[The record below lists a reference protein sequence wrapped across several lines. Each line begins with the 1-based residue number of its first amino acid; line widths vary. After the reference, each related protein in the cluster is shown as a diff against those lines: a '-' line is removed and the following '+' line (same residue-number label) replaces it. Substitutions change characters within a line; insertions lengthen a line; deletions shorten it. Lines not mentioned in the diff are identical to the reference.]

1 MVTATFLLSAFSLI
15 LVGIFGMLTRK
26 NIIRILLAVNI
37 LETGVNLLLVSFG
50 YFRGGKAPIITAPIS
65 ASNLPFVDPLPQA
78 LVLTSI
84 VIGLGTTA
92 LALAITLRYYRRR
105 RTLEFEPDEEDFA
118 SVEGARTLM
127 RDSDDSTSV
136 TEGKDLHPGSNVP
149 SDREPAGAKERA
161 K

>member
-1 MVTATFLLSAFSLI
+1 MITTTFLISAFSLM
-15 LVGIFGMLTRK
+15 LVGIFGMLTRH
-26 NIIRILLAVNI
+26 NIIRILLAINI

-50 YFRGGKAPIITAPIS
+50 YFPGGKAPIITQAIS

-105 RTLEFEPDEEDFA
+105 HSLEFETDEEDG
-118 SVEGARTLM
+118 VRG
-127 RDSDDSTSV
+127 
-136 TEGKDLHPGSNVP
+136 
-149 SDREPAGAKERA
+149 SDRGRAIPAAEEPASAANEGVERVGAGAKERTR
-161 K
+161 